1 MVNIVEKVGSG
12 IERMRNAMKQINLP
26 LPEFQF
32 TEFFTII
39 FKRPIIREKTSE
51 KILALIANNKN
62 ITIEEIANLT
72 NRTTRTIEMNI
83 AKLKIL
89 RLRKS
94 DFPRIY
100 AISSHYQLRKSGDLE
115 SNVNKLMFKIIFR
128 TKKGY

>member
-1 MVNIVEKVGSG
+1 
-12 IERMRNAMKQINLP
+12 MKQINLP

-83 AKLKIL
+83 ARLKIL
-89 RLRKS
+89 LLRKS

-100 AISSHYQLRKSGDLE
+100 AISTHYQFRKLGDLE
-115 SNVNKLMFKIIFR
+115 SNRK
-128 TKKGY
+128 